1 MTQKD
6 LQKKIR
12 ELRTLASQHK
22 LDIHDDL
29 SRIVSKIDGNGS
41 SDLSAWQRVELARHP
56 QRPTTLEYIERISD
70 DFVELFGDRL
80 FGDDPAMVGGIA
92 RINGIPFTF
101 IGHQK
106 GKNMK
111 ENLRRNYGMAQP
123 EGYRKALRLAH
134 QAEKFGRP
142 ILTFVDTM
150 GAFPGI
156 SSEERGISEAIARNL
171 KEFSVLRTPIITT
184 IIGEG
189 GSGGAIGIAVADRV
203 NMLEN
208 AVYSV
213 ISPEGCASILLR
225 DAKKAQL
232 AASLMKMTAKDLY
245 GYGIVDGVIGE
256 PGGGAHTDIEGV
268 ASRIKASI
276 LQSHKDLSSKKIETL
291 LKERSRR
298 WLSYGEFYDP
308 EVKQEGFF
316 KKFFS
321 WSN

>member
-1 MTQKD
+1 MTQRE

-12 ELRTLASQHK
+12 ELKNLAAHHK
-22 LDIHDDL
+22 LDIHEDL
-29 SRIVSKIDGNGS
+29 SRIASKIEGS
-41 SDLSAWQRVELARHP
+41 ESIDVTPWQRVELARHP
-56 QRPTTLEYIERISD
+56 NRPTTLEYIEKISD
-70 DFVELFGDRL
+70 EYLELFGDRV

-92 RINGIPFTF
+92 RIGGVAFTF

-123 EGYRKALRLAH
+123 EGYRKALRLAY

-142 ILTFVDTM
+142 IITFVDTM

-171 KEFSVLRTPIITT
+171 KEFSVLKTPIITT
-184 IIGEG
+184 VIGEG

-203 NMLEN
+203 FMLEN

-232 AASLMKMTAKDLY
+232 AAGLMKMTARDLLSF
-245 GYGIVDGVIGE
+245 GIIDGIVAE
-256 PGGGAHTDIEGV
+256 PPAGAHTDLSFV
-268 ASRIKASI
+268 AARLKENILTHYKA
-276 LQSHKDLSSKKIETL
+276 LSSKKLETV

-298 WLSYGEFYDP
+298 WLSFGEFYDP
-308 EVKQEGFF
+308 EEKEESFF
-316 KKFFS
+316 KKFLPWGS
-321 WSN
+321 